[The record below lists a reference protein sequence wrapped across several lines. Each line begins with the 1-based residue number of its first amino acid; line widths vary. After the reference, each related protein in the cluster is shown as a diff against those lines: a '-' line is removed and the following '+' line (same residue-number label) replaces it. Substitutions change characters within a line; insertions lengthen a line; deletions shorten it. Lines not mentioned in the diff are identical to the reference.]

1 MDKSEARDGAR
12 VRFPPPLIPLAALLL
27 GVALQHWLP
36 LHVGVQVPP
45 VVRYAVGGLVILLPL
60 LGLGLPGVMALR
72 RTGQSEIPWTP
83 TTEIVQGGPFRFSRN
98 PMYLQM
104 VLLCVGFAILLF
116 NPWILL
122 ITPLVAWAL
131 YQFAIRPEEKYL
143 EAKFGAEYL
152 SYRQRVR
159 RWI

>member
-1 MDKSEARDGAR
+1 M
-12 VRFPPPLIPLAALLL
+12 V
-27 GVALQHWLP
+27 
-36 LHVGVQVPP
+36 
-45 VVRYAVGGLVILLPL
+45 LLPL
-60 LGLGLPGVMALR
+60 LGLGLQAVMALR

-83 TTEIVQGGPFRFSRN
+83 TTEIVQSGPFRYSRN

-104 VLLCVGFAILLF
+104 VLFCAGFAILLF

-122 ITPLVAWAL
+122 LTPLVAWGL
-131 YQFAIRPEEKYL
+131 YQFAIRPEEAYL

-152 SYRQRVR
+152 AYKQRVR